1 MRSTPSLRR
10 FPGSAFETE
19 FLRWAGL
26 NNNDPTSRPFKA
38 DRCRLSLR
46 FPPSGDRWCNVY
58 DLVPAASVPSFS
70 TGFIRRI
77 YQSYTIPGLLVVNA
91 ASLRVVVSNLINCVC
106 ECVD

>member
-46 FPPSGDRWCNVY
+46 FSPSGDRWCNVY
-58 DLVPAASVPSFS
+58 DLVPAAIVFQVSQRVSFDV
-70 TGFIRRI
+70 FINHTPF
-77 YQSYTIPGLLVVNA
+77 Q
-91 ASLRVVVSNLINCVC
+91 VC
-106 ECVD
+106 